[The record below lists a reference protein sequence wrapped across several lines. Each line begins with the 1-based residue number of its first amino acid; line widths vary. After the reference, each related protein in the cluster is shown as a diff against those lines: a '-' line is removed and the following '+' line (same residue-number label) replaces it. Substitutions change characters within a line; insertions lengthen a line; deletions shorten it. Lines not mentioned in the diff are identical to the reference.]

1 MKKNIF
7 KKIFIKFSKLLGF
20 EIIDQ
25 SEFNSPTLNKE
36 LNEELSNIKK
46 SIVLPLGEVKLTRKI
61 QSLSIIFRT
70 NTNIE
75 IWDQNKKRIFEKPK
89 IEYALRCLNSVIKSI
104 KKTKELEPD
113 TLIKFQ
119 VIDDNSSDEN
129 LKKLKDLIN
138 THGIDCEI
146 INHDKSEHKEKIAA
160 ENNQETFGN
169 LSSLLKCFE
178 VAKKDQSDLI
188 YFVEDD
194 YLHYEHSLV
203 DMLNTYERVSSQHK
217 DEIIVC
223 PSDYPFNYMNNEK
236 TNILIGSQQHWRTI
250 TKMLCTF
257 MISKKMFQK
266 HIDNFEKTCEKRHE
280 PFEKYLNKILE
291 SEIGI
296 SPIKSLAIHMTN
308 VNSSYG
314 LSPFIDIKKLWEENK
329 IGQ

>member
-25 SEFNSPTLNKE
+25 SEFNSPTLNKV

-104 KKTKELEPD
+104 KKTKELKPD

-138 THGIDCEI
+138 THGVDCEI
-146 INHDKSEHKEKIAA
+146 INHDKNEHKEKIAA

-194 YLHYEHSLV
+194 YLHYEHSLI

-236 TNILIGSQQHWRTI
+236 TNILIGDKRHWRTI
-250 TKMLCTF
+250 TKTLCTF
-257 MISKKMFQK
+257 LTSKKLLDFYWE
-266 HIDNFEKTCEKRHE
+266 NFTKNCEDRHD
-280 PFEKYLNKILE
+280 PFEKYIN
-291 SEIGI
+291 EIYKKEFCI
-296 SPIKSLAIHMTN
+296 SPLKSLSVHLTN

-314 LSPFIDIKKLWEENK
+314 LSPFINYKNLWNQNK
-329 IGQ
+329 